1 MTVDHAHVSRN
12 RAHVSEMGGHVC
24 EIGAGVSENR
34 SSVTVDLGYEFVAR
48 SSVCG
53 VAGGVH
59 GKGGGLIEVPGGARA
74 EEGHCLHGPGIRVG
88 AGVLIDRLFLAWMRR
103 ATT

>member
-1 MTVDHAHVSRN
+1 
-12 RAHVSEMGGHVC
+12 MGGHVC

-74 EEGHCLHGPGIRVG
+74 GLCLHGPGIRFG
-88 AGVLIDRLFLAWMRR
+88 AGVLIDRLFLAQMRR